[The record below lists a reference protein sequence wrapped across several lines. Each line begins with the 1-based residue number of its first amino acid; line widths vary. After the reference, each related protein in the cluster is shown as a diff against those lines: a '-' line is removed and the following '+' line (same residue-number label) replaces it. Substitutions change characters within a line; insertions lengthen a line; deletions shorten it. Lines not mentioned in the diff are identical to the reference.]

1 MLARPYLSTIMSWI
15 SAIGAASGALSVT
28 LGYVFK
34 FLLTS
39 LVLLVLMHLR
49 IS

>member
-1 MLARPYLSTIMSWI
+1 MSWI
-15 SAIGAASGALSVT
+15 SAFGAASGALSVT

-39 LVLLVLMHLR
+39 LVLSVLMYSR
-49 IS
+49 IN